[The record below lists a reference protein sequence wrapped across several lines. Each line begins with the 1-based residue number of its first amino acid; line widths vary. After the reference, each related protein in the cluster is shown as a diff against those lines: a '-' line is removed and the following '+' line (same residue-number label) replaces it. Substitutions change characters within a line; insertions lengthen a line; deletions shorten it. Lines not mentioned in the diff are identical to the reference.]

1 MNMVNFAREE
11 SATLLIEREYDKW
24 LAKLRKI
31 VGDLED
37 DGLAYAIWADGCTPE
52 EAAHELTET
61 A

>member
-11 SATLLIEREYDKW
+11 SATLPLEREYDKW

-31 VGDLED
+31 AGNQED
-37 DGLAYAIWADGCTPE
+37 DGLAHSLWVDGCTPE